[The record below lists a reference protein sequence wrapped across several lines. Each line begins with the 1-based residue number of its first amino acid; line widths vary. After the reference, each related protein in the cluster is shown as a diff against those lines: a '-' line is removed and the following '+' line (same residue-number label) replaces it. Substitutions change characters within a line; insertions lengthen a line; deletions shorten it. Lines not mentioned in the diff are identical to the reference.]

1 MALGARLV
9 FLLIAMPSLPAT
21 RHRGRPSH
29 NFSRPKPRRSKKK
42 LVKSLRRRLIRKHL
56 QFTHSTTYAKH
67 DSDSNLA
74 SNLANPQISIL
85 KSVEMALDRKSTK
98 TFSPVVAE
106 ITTIPD
112 PTPGMATVPAST
124 DSQGYGS
131 PLLNPAS
138 VASPTLVSSSSSVTR
153 SRTARPLTSFSALP
167 PLESLVAS
175 LTANITT
182 QTLVT
187 SSMPPVETL
196 PPPNKDAG
204 AHGGSQPH
212 PVSLAIIVLLAVGA
226 GLLLLGICIIIRMCT
241 RPTRLPRP
249 IPSLP
254 VLKDLDP
261 DEFYESKDSPI
272 FGGKERLSP
281 LHANG
286 PMWTWV
292 QYPQPTSKNSQLSNQ
307 DRNISQETT
316 SNNSDS
322 SCQTQPTTQNTDT
335 QNLTRQPF
343 HPPNIL
349 TNASNRLSVASM
361 SLYSPQ
367 ANIGLAIGGARETG
381 FTADGY
387 DIMKRSKSL
396 NKRKSQNGLEDKKNR
411 DSTSSSIHL
420 AYDAEVLSPVPTEYV
435 QVRETPIMN
444 STSERRARVK
454 SSYFAAG
461 TYPRVST
468 LPSGGYSIAT
478 ATKVNVGHR
487 GSFGKDR
494 IALQKSNSKRE
505 RDSQALHALGLMS
518 PKSEYMP
525 SPPTTVYPDD
535 SMSVAERP
543 KKRNPSDRKPVET
556 IPVPTSAA
564 METGI
569 PGSGT
574 LKKMEFRL
582 SQMSLSVPLDGNEN
596 EKGRMRNPEAGEG
609 LGTRRNVPP
618 LRTMD
623 KAPRV
628 PSPPPLPSLTQ
639 MGLAHNNPES
649 YASYRSPTYSI
660 YGFYENDRMS
670 SFAK

>member
-1 MALGARLV
+1 
-9 FLLIAMPSLPAT
+9 MPSLPAT
-21 RHRGRPSH
+21 RHGGRPSH

-42 LVKSLRRRLIRKHL
+42 LMKSLRQRLIRKHL
-56 QFTHSTTYAKH
+56 QSTYGKAHVKH
-67 DSDSNLA
+67 DSGSNLA
-74 SNLANPQISIL
+74 SNLANPEISVL
-85 KSVEMALDRKSTK
+85 KSFEMALDRKSTK
-98 TFSPVVAE
+98 TYSLVVAE
-106 ITTIPD
+106 VTTVPD
-112 PTPGMATVPAST
+112 PTPGMATVPIST
-124 DSQGYGS
+124 DTQGYGS
-131 PLLNPAS
+131 PLLNP
-138 VASPTLVSSSSSVTR
+138 VASPTLVSSLSSVTK

-167 PLESLVAS
+167 PLQSLVAS
-175 LTANITT
+175 LTVNITT
-182 QTLVT
+182 QTFVT
-187 SSMPPVETL
+187 SSIPPIETL
-196 PPPNKDAG
+196 PPQIKDAESR
-204 AHGGSQPH
+204 GGPQPH

-226 GLLLLGICIIIRMCT
+226 GLLLLGICVIIKMCT
-241 RPTRLPRP
+241 RPTRRPRP
-249 IPSLP
+249 TPSLP
-254 VLKDLDP
+254 VLNDLDP
-261 DEFYESKDSPI
+261 DDQFYETKDSPI

-281 LHANG
+281 LHGANG

-307 DRNISQETT
+307 DRNVLQETT
-316 SNNSDS
+316 TNDPDSCS
-322 SCQTQPTTQNTDT
+322 SCQTQPITQNTDT
-335 QNLTRQPF
+335 QNLTKQSF
-343 HPPNIL
+343 YPPNIL
-349 TNASNRLSVASM
+349 TNASNRLSVTSM

-367 ANIGLAIGGARETG
+367 ANIGLAIGGARELG

-411 DSTSSSIHL
+411 DSTNSSIHL

-435 QVRETPIMN
+435 QVRETPILN

-454 SSYFAAG
+454 SSYFATG

-487 GSFGKDR
+487 NSFGKDKT
-494 IALQKSNSKRE
+494 ALQKSNSKRE
-505 RDSQALHALGLMS
+505 RDSQALTHAHGLMS

-525 SPPTTVYPDD
+525 SPPPTLYPDD

-556 IPVPTSAA
+556 IPLSIGS
-564 METGI
+564 GI

-582 SQMSLSVPLDGNEN
+582 SQMSLSVLAEN
-596 EKGRMRNPEAGEG
+596 EKGKMRIPEVEEG
-609 LGTRRNVPP
+609 LGSRRNAPP

-649 YASYRSPTYSI
+649 YANYRSPTYSI

>member
-1 MALGARLV
+1 M
-9 FLLIAMPSLPAT
+9 
-21 RHRGRPSH
+21 
-29 NFSRPKPRRSKKK
+29 
-42 LVKSLRRRLIRKHL
+42 
-56 QFTHSTTYAKH
+56 THANH
-67 DSDSNLA
+67 DPDSNLA
-74 SNLANPQISIL
+74 SKLANPEISVV
-85 KSVEMALDRKSTK
+85 KSAEMALDRKSTK

-106 ITTIPD
+106 VTTIPD
-112 PTPGMATVPAST
+112 PTPGMTTVPMPT

-131 PLLNPAS
+131 PLLNPAG

-153 SRTARPLTSFSALP
+153 SRTTKPLTSFSALP
-167 PLESLVAS
+167 PLQSLVAS
-175 LTANITT
+175 FTANVTT

-187 SSMPPVETL
+187 SSIPPVETL
-196 PPPNKDAG
+196 PPPIKDDG
-204 AHGGSQPH
+204 ARGGSQPH

-226 GLLLLGICIIIRMCT
+226 GLLLLGICIIIRMCI
-241 RPTRLPRP
+241 RPTRRPRP
-249 IPSLP
+249 TPSLP
-254 VLKDLDP
+254 VLKDLDL
-261 DEFYESKDSPI
+261 DDQFYESKDSPI

-316 SNNSDS
+316 SNNSDP
-322 SCQTQPTTQNTDT
+322 SCQTLPTTQNTDT
-335 QNLTRQPF
+335 QNLTRQSF

-367 ANIGLAIGGARETG
+367 ANIGLAIGAREPD
-381 FTADGY
+381 FISDGY
-387 DIMKRSKSL
+387 DIMKQSKSL

-411 DSTSSSIHL
+411 DSNSSSIHL

-435 QVRETPIMN
+435 QVRETPIIN

-487 GSFGKDR
+487 NSFGKDK
-494 IALQKSNSKRE
+494 IALQKSNSKRA

-525 SPPTTVYPDD
+525 SPPTTLYPDD

-543 KKRNPSDRKPVET
+543 KKRNPSERKPVET
-556 IPVPTSAA
+556 IPLPISAA

-569 PGSGT
+569 PDSGT

-582 SQMSLSVPLDGNEN
+582 SQMSLSVLALDGNEY
-596 EKGRMRNPEAGEG
+596 EKGRIRNLNSEAGEG
-609 LGTRRNVPP
+609 PGTRREVPP

>member
-1 MALGARLV
+1 M
-9 FLLIAMPSLPAT
+9 
-21 RHRGRPSH
+21 
-29 NFSRPKPRRSKKK
+29 
-42 LVKSLRRRLIRKHL
+42 KSLRQRLIRKNL
-56 QFTHSTTYAKH
+56 QSTHSKAHVKH
-67 DSDSNLA
+67 DSGSNLA
-74 SNLANPQISIL
+74 SNLANFEISVL
-85 KSVEMALDRKSTK
+85 KSFEKDLDRKSTK
-98 TFSPVVAE
+98 TYSPVVAE
-106 ITTIPD
+106 VTTIPD
-112 PTPGMATVPAST
+112 PTPEMATVPMPT
-124 DSQGYGS
+124 DTQGYGS
-131 PLLNPAS
+131 PLLNP
-138 VASPTLVSSSSSVTR
+138 VASPTLVSSFSSVTR
-153 SRTARPLTSFSALP
+153 SRAARPLTSFSALP
-167 PLESLVAS
+167 PLQSLVVS

-187 SSMPPVETL
+187 LSIPPAETL
-196 PPPNKDAG
+196 PPQIKDAG
-204 AHGGSQPH
+204 ARGGSQPH

-226 GLLLLGICIIIRMCT
+226 GLLLLGICIIIKMCT
-241 RPTRLPRP
+241 RPTRRPRP
-249 IPSLP
+249 TPSLP

-261 DEFYESKDSPI
+261 DDQFYESKDSPI

-281 LHANG
+281 LHGANG

-307 DRNISQETT
+307 ERNVSQETT
-316 SNNSDS
+316 SNDPDS
-322 SCQTQPTTQNTDT
+322 SCETQPTTTQNTDT
-335 QNLTRQPF
+335 QNLTRHSF

-349 TNASNRLSVASM
+349 TNARNRLSVTSM

-367 ANIGLAIGGARETG
+367 ANIGLAIGGARESG
-381 FTADGY
+381 FIADSY

-396 NKRKSQNGLEDKKNR
+396 NKQKGQNGLEDKKNR
-411 DSTSSSIHL
+411 DSTNSSIHL

-435 QVRETPIMN
+435 QVRETPII
-444 STSERRARVK
+444 TSERRARVK

-468 LPSGGYSIAT
+468 LPSGSYSIAT

-487 GSFGKDR
+487 NSFGKDK

-505 RDSQALHALGLMS
+505 RDSQALTHALGLMS

-525 SPPTTVYPDD
+525 SPPPTLYPDD
-535 SMSVAERP
+535 SMSMAERP

-556 IPVPTSAA
+556 IPPVSTVTES
-564 METGI
+564 GI

-574 LKKMEFRL
+574 MKKMEFRL
-582 SQMSLSVPLDGNEN
+582 SQMSLSVLDGNEN
-596 EKGRMRNPEAGEG
+596 EKGRMRIPEAGEG
-609 LGTRRNVPP
+609 LGSRRNV
-618 LRTMD
+618 RTTD

-639 MGLAHNNPES
+639 MGLAHNNPDS
-649 YASYRSPTYSI
+649 YANYRSPTYSI

>member
-1 MALGARLV
+1 
-9 FLLIAMPSLPAT
+9 MPSLPAT
-21 RHRGRPSH
+21 RHGRPSH
-29 NFSRPKPRRSKKK
+29 NFSRPKPPRSKKK
-42 LVKSLRRRLIRKHL
+42 LVKSLRQRLIRKYL
-56 QFTHSTTYAKH
+56 LPTHSTTRAKH

-74 SNLANPQISIL
+74 SNLANPEISVL

-106 ITTIPD
+106 VTSIPD
-112 PTPGMATVPAST
+112 PTPGMATVPT
-124 DSQGYGS
+124 PIDTQGYGS

-138 VASPTLVSSSSSVTR
+138 VASPTLVLSFSSVAK
-153 SRTARPLTSFSALP
+153 SRTAKPLTSFSALP
-167 PLESLVAS
+167 PLQSLVAS
-175 LTANITT
+175 LTASVTAP
-182 QTLVT
+182 TLVT
-187 SSMPPVETL
+187 SSIPPVET
-196 PPPNKDAG
+196 PPPPIKDAG
-204 AHGGSQPH
+204 GRGGSQPH

-241 RPTRLPRP
+241 RPTRRPRP
-249 IPSLP
+249 TPSLP

-261 DEFYESKDSPI
+261 EDQFYDSKDSPI

-281 LHANG
+281 MHANG

-307 DRNISQETT
+307 DRNIAQETA
-316 SNNSDS
+316 SNDSDS
-322 SCQTQPTTQNTDT
+322 SCQTQPTTQNTDA
-335 QNLTRQPF
+335 QNLTRQSFRPS
-343 HPPNIL
+343 NIL
-349 TNASNRLSVASM
+349 INASNRLSVTSM

-367 ANIGLAIGGARETG
+367 ANIGLAIGGAREPG

-387 DIMKRSKSL
+387 DTMKRSKSL

-411 DSTSSSIHL
+411 DSTNSSIHL
-420 AYDAEVLSPVPTEYV
+420 AYDTEVLSPVPTEYV
-435 QVRETPIMN
+435 QVRETPIIN

-487 GSFGKDR
+487 NSFGKDR
-494 IALQKSNSKRE
+494 IALQKSNSKRD
-505 RDSQALHALGLMS
+505 RDSQALHALGLTS

-525 SPPTTVYPDD
+525 SPPTTLYPDD

-556 IPVPTSAA
+556 NPLPKSTV

-582 SQMSLSVPLDGNEN
+582 SQMSLSVALDGNEN
-596 EKGRMRNPEAGEG
+596 EKGRMHNTEAGEG
-609 LGTRRNVPP
+609 VGTRRNVQP

-660 YGFYENDRMS
+660 YGFYENDTR
-670 SFAK
+670 

>member
-1 MALGARLV
+1 M
-9 FLLIAMPSLPAT
+9 
-21 RHRGRPSH
+21 
-29 NFSRPKPRRSKKK
+29 
-42 LVKSLRRRLIRKHL
+42 KSLRQRLIRKHL
-56 QFTHSTTYAKH
+56 QSTHSTTHAKH

-74 SNLANPQISIL
+74 SNLANPEISVL
-85 KSVEMALDRKSTK
+85 KSVEMALGRKGTK
-98 TFSPVVAE
+98 TFTPVVAE
-106 ITTIPD
+106 VTAIPD
-112 PTPGMATVPAST
+112 PTPGMASLPMPT
-124 DSQGYGS
+124 DTQGYGS
-131 PLLNPAS
+131 PLLNPAR
-138 VASPTLVSSSSSVTR
+138 VASPTLVSSLSSVTKSR
-153 SRTARPLTSFSALP
+153 SARPLTSFSALP
-167 PLESLVAS
+167 PLQSLVAS
-175 LTANITT
+175 LTASIAT

-187 SSMPPVETL
+187 SSIPPVETL
-196 PPPNKDAG
+196 PLPIKNAG
-204 AHGGSQPH
+204 ARGGSQPH

-241 RPTRLPRP
+241 RPTRRPRP
-249 IPSLP
+249 TPSLP

-261 DEFYESKDSPI
+261 DDQFYEPKDSPI
-272 FGGKERLSP
+272 FGGKERLST

-286 PMWTWV
+286 PLWTWV
-292 QYPQPTSKNSQLSNQ
+292 QYPQPTSKKSQLSNQ

-316 SNNSDS
+316 PNDSDS
-322 SCQTQPTTQNTDT
+322 LCQTQPSSQNTDT
-335 QNLTRQPF
+335 QNLTRQSF
-343 HPPNIL
+343 HSPNIL

-367 ANIGLAIGGARETG
+367 ANIGLANGGTREPG
-381 FTADGY
+381 FVADGY

-396 NKRKSQNGLEDKKNR
+396 NKRKSQNGLEDKKKNR
-411 DSTSSSIHL
+411 DSNNSSIHL
-420 AYDAEVLSPVPTEYV
+420 AYDAEVLSPDPTEYV
-435 QVRETPIMN
+435 QVRETPIIN

-487 GSFGKDR
+487 NSFGKDR

-525 SPPTTVYPDD
+525 SPPTTLYPDD
-535 SMSVAERP
+535 SMSVNERP

-556 IPVPTSAA
+556 IPLPTSAA
-564 METGI
+564 TETGMS
-569 PGSGT
+569 GSGT
-574 LKKMEFRL
+574 LKKMDFRL
-582 SQMSLSVPLDGNEN
+582 SQISLSVLALDGNEN
-596 EKGRMRNPEAGEG
+596 EKGRMRNVEAGEG
-609 LGTRRNVPP
+609 VGTRRNAPP

>member
-1 MALGARLV
+1 
-9 FLLIAMPSLPAT
+9 MPSLPAT
-21 RHRGRPSH
+21 RHGGRPSH
-29 NFSRPKPRRSKKK
+29 NFSRPKPPRSRKK
-42 LVKSLRRRLIRKHL
+42 LVKSLKQRLIRKHFL
-56 QFTHSTTYAKH
+56 STHSTTHAKH

-74 SNLANPQISIL
+74 SDLANPEISVL

-106 ITTIPD
+106 VTTIPD
-112 PTPGMATVPAST
+112 PTPGMATVPTPT
-124 DSQGYGS
+124 DNQGYGS

-138 VASPTLVSSSSSVTR
+138 VASPTLVSSFSSVAK
-153 SRTARPLTSFSALP
+153 SHTAKPLTSFSALP
-167 PLESLVAS
+167 PLQSLVAS
-175 LTANITT
+175 LAASVTT
-182 QTLVT
+182 PTLVT
-187 SSMPPVETL
+187 SSISPVET
-196 PPPNKDAG
+196 PPPPTKDAG
-204 AHGGSQPH
+204 ARGGSQPH

-241 RPTRLPRP
+241 RPTRRPRP
-249 IPSLP
+249 TPSLP
-254 VLKDLDP
+254 VVLKDLDP
-261 DEFYESKDSPI
+261 DDQFYESKDSPI

-307 DRNISQETT
+307 DRNIAQETT
-316 SNNSDS
+316 SNDSDLP
-322 SCQTQPTTQNTDT
+322 CQTQPTTQNTDT
-335 QNLTRQPF
+335 QNLTRQSF
-343 HPPNIL
+343 QPPNIL
-349 TNASNRLSVASM
+349 TNASNRLSVTSM

-367 ANIGLAIGGARETG
+367 ANIGLVIGGARDPG

-387 DIMKRSKSL
+387 DTMKRSKSL

-411 DSTSSSIHL
+411 DSTNSSIHL
-420 AYDAEVLSPVPTEYV
+420 AYDTEVLSPVPTEYV
-435 QVRETPIMN
+435 QVRETPIIN

-487 GSFGKDR
+487 DSFGKDR

-535 SMSVAERP
+535 SMSVVGRP
-543 KKRNPSDRKPVET
+543 KKRNPSDRKPVDT
-556 IPVPTSAA
+556 IPLPISAA

-582 SQMSLSVPLDGNEN
+582 SQMSLSVALDGNEN
-596 EKGRMRNPEAGEG
+596 EKGRMRNPEVGEG
-609 LGTRRNVPP
+609 VGTRRNVPP

-660 YGFYENDRMS
+660 YGFYENDR
-670 SFAK
+670 K

>member
-1 MALGARLV
+1 
-9 FLLIAMPSLPAT
+9 MPSLPVI
-21 RHRGRPSH
+21 RHGGRPSH

-42 LVKSLRRRLIRKHL
+42 LMKPLRQRLIRKHL
-56 QFTHSTTYAKH
+56 KSTHSKVHVRH
-67 DSDSNLA
+67 DSGSNLA
-74 SNLANPQISIL
+74 SNLANPEISVL

-98 TFSPVVAE
+98 TYSPVVAE
-106 ITTIPD
+106 VTTIPN
-112 PTPGMATVPAST
+112 PTPGMATVPIST
-124 DSQGYGS
+124 DTQGYGS
-131 PLLNPAS
+131 PLLNP
-138 VASPTLVSSSSSVTR
+138 VASPTVTLVSSLSSATR

-167 PLESLVAS
+167 PLQSLVAS

-182 QTLVT
+182 QTLVI
-187 SSMPPVETL
+187 SSIPPVETL
-196 PPPNKDAG
+196 PPQIKDVG
-204 AHGGSQPH
+204 AHGGFQPH

-226 GLLLLGICIIIRMCT
+226 GLLLLGICIIIKMCT
-241 RPTRLPRP
+241 HPTRRPRPT
-249 IPSLP
+249 PSLP

-261 DEFYESKDSPI
+261 DDQFYESKDSPI

-281 LHANG
+281 LHGANG

-307 DRNISQETT
+307 DRNILQETT
-316 SNNSDS
+316 TNDPDLGS
-322 SCQTQPTTQNTDT
+322 SCQTQPTTQNTNT
-335 QNLTRQPF
+335 QNLTRQSF

-349 TNASNRLSVASM
+349 TNASNRLSVTSM

-367 ANIGLAIGGARETG
+367 GNLGLAIGGARESG
-381 FTADGY
+381 FIADGY
-387 DIMKRSKSL
+387 DMKRSKSL

-411 DSTSSSIHL
+411 DSSDSSIHL

-435 QVRETPIMN
+435 QVRETPII
-444 STSERRARVK
+444 TSERRARVK

-468 LPSGGYSIAT
+468 LPSGSYSIAT

-487 GSFGKDR
+487 NSFGKDK

-505 RDSQALHALGLMS
+505 RDSQALTQALGLMS
-518 PKSEYMP
+518 PKTEYMP
-525 SPPTTVYPDD
+525 SPPPTLYPDD

-543 KKRNPSDRKPVET
+543 KKRNPSDRKPVEI
-556 IPVPTSAA
+556 IPPSLPVSAA
-564 METGI
+564 IESGI

-582 SQMSLSVPLDGNEN
+582 SQMSLSVLALDGNEN
-596 EKGRMRNPEAGEG
+596 EKGRMRIPEAGEG
-609 LGTRRNVPP
+609 FGSRRNIPP
-618 LRTMD
+618 LRTTD

-649 YASYRSPTYSI
+649 YANYRSPTYSI

>member
-1 MALGARLV
+1 M
-9 FLLIAMPSLPAT
+9 
-21 RHRGRPSH
+21 
-29 NFSRPKPRRSKKK
+29 KP
-42 LVKSLRRRLIRKHL
+42 LRQRLIRKHL
-56 QFTHSTTYAKH
+56 QSTNSKAQVKH
-67 DSDSNLA
+67 DSGSNLA
-74 SNLANPQISIL
+74 SNLANPEISVL
-85 KSVEMALDRKSTK
+85 KSVEMALDRKGTK
-98 TFSPVVAE
+98 TYSPVVAE
-106 ITTIPD
+106 VTTIPN
-112 PTPGMATVPAST
+112 PIPGMATSMST
-124 DSQGYGS
+124 DTQGYGS
-131 PLLNPAS
+131 PLLNP
-138 VASPTLVSSSSSVTR
+138 VASPTLVSSLSSATR
-153 SRTARPLTSFSALP
+153 SRTARPFTSFSALP
-167 PLESLVAS
+167 PLQSLVAFF
-175 LTANITT
+175 TANITT
-182 QTLVT
+182 QTLMI
-187 SSMPPVETL
+187 SSIPPVETL
-196 PPPNKDAG
+196 PPEIKDVG

-212 PVSLAIIVLLAVGA
+212 PVSLAVIVLLAVGA
-226 GLLLLGICIIIRMCT
+226 GLLLLGICIIIKMCT
-241 RPTRLPRP
+241 RPTRRPRP
-249 IPSLP
+249 TPSLP

-261 DEFYESKDSPI
+261 DDQFYESKDSPI

-281 LHANG
+281 LHGANG
-286 PMWTWV
+286 PTWTWV

-316 SNNSDS
+316 TNDPDSGS
-322 SCQTQPTTQNTDT
+322 SCQTQPTTQNTST
-335 QNLTRQPF
+335 QNLTRQSF

-349 TNASNRLSVASM
+349 TNASNRLSVTSM

-367 ANIGLAIGGARETG
+367 GNLGLAIGGARESG
-381 FTADGY
+381 FD
-387 DIMKRSKSL
+387 MKRSKSL

-411 DSTSSSIHL
+411 DSTDSSIHL

-435 QVRETPIMN
+435 QVRETPII
-444 STSERRARVK
+444 TSERRERVK

-468 LPSGGYSIAT
+468 LPSGSYSIAT

-487 GSFGKDR
+487 NSFGRDK

-505 RDSQALHALGLMS
+505 RDSQALTHTLGLMS
-518 PKSEYMP
+518 PKTEYMP
-525 SPPTTVYPDD
+525 SPPPTLYPDD

-556 IPVPTSAA
+556 IPLPISATI
-564 METGI
+564 ESGI

-582 SQMSLSVPLDGNEN
+582 SQMSLSVLALDENEN
-596 EKGRMRNPEAGEG
+596 EKGRMRIPEAGEG
-609 LGTRRNVPP
+609 LGSRRNIPP

-649 YASYRSPTYSI
+649 YANYRSPTYSI